1 MYKKIQ
7 KGEYYGSM
15 QLNEPGV
22 GKEFQPSKYTRLC
35 SELVTAY
42 KCFICTGPFG
52 SICTPSVLQA
62 GMGQFRPPL
71 TLTVYKWNQT
81 DPNGTLP
88 ELRGDVD
95 I

>member
-1 MYKKIQ
+1 
-7 KGEYYGSM
+7 M
-15 QLNEPGV
+15 QLNEPHV
-22 GKEFQPSKYTRLC
+22 SETRLC

-52 SICTPSVLQA
+52 SICTRSELQA

-81 DPNGTLP
+81 DPNGTLCCTRFTLS